1 MMKLTT
7 NFDLLNSN
15 GLNMQAVFNLS
26 LLPEAMQAT
35 LTEQVAGF
43 SNYSQLILIGHGGKQ
58 MWEAL
63 QASEHRGATDPI
75 DNFSMDRVA
84 QWLAESHPA
93 TAYEFIYP
101 ASHSIVP
108 LQALGALAGWH
119 HASPFRIGINQT
131 WGSWFAYR
139 VAVLADTNIKPTTD
153 LTTDSP
159 CLSCSDKPC
168 LSACPAQALV
178 DSELSLLS
186 LQHCVGYRLQEA
198 SSCKKQCL
206 SRLSCPVATGH
217 RYTLEQINYHYG
229 RSLQSIK
236 EYYR

>member
-26 LLPEAMQAT
+26 VLPEAMQTT

-75 DNFSMDRVA
+75 DSFSMDRVA
-84 QWLAESHPA
+84 QWLVESHPA
-93 TAYEFIYP
+93 TAYEIIYP
-101 ASHSIVP
+101 ASQCVVP

-153 LTTDSP
+153 LATDSP
-159 CLSCSDKPC
+159 CLSCSDMPC

-178 DSELSLLS
+178 DSELSL
-186 LQHCVGYRLQEA
+186 QRCAGFRLQED
-198 SSCKKQCL
+198 SSCNNKCL
-206 SRLSCPVATGH
+206 SRLICPVAAEH
-217 RYTLEQINYHYG
+217 RYTLEQINYHYD